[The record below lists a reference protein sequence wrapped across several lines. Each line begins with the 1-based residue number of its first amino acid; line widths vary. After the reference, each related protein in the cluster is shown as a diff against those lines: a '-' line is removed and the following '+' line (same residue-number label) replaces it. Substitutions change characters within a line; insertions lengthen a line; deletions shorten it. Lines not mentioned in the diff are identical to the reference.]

1 MRRASDIAP
10 PPGNPP
16 LGQIKLMA
24 VDYDQIEKDAA
35 ALKKRFNE
43 IFQ

>member
-1 MRRASDIAP
+1 MT
-10 PPGNPP
+10 P
-16 LGQIKLMA
+16 LPAIKGQEQIKPIG